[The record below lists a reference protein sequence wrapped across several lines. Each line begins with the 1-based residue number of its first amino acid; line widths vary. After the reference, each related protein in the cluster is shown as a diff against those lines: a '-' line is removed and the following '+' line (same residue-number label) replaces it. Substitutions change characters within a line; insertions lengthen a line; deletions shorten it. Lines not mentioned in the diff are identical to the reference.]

1 MNDFYAARS
10 AFYKLKSRIREV
22 ALAGEGYLPF
32 DVLSALREQ
41 DLESFRVNLWR
52 QYEVC
57 DSWTTIDAF
66 WDAVDS
72 DGCFEAA
79 RSAFKPAALVA
90 TFRPF
95 TSWDIQ
101 LIKLANRNTKSN
113 IIRYTVNSLIF
124 SLEENLPLN
133 LEALFRYKREVSE
146 ILIDAAGDG
155 NAILTEELY
164 GYVLACVPAAAKSPS
179 VREIYKK

>member
-1 MNDFYAARS
+1 MNDFYAA
-10 AFYKLKSRIREV
+10 FYKLKQKMRQV
-22 ALAGEGYLPF
+22 ALTDEGYLPF

-72 DGCFEAA
+72 
-79 RSAFKPAALVA
+79 AFKPAAIVA
-90 TFRPF
+90 AFRPF
-95 TSWDIQ
+95 TRWDIE
-101 LIKLANRNTKSN
+101 LIKLANKD
-113 IIRYTVNSLIF
+113 TVGIVRSVVKSLIC
-124 SLEENLPLN
+124 SLEEKLPLDITN
-133 LEALFRYKREVSE
+133 LFKYKEEVSE

-155 NAILTEELY
+155 NTILAEELY
-164 GYVLACVPAAAKSPS
+164 DYVLA
-179 VREIYKK
+179 

>member
-1 MNDFYAARS
+1 MKIDN
-10 AFYKLKSRIREV
+10 FYKLKQKMRQV
-22 ALAGEGYLPF
+22 ASADDTYLPF

-72 DGCFEAA
+72 DG
-79 RSAFKPAALVA
+79 STFKPAAIVSA
-90 TFRPF
+90 FRPF
-95 TSWDIQ
+95 TRWDIE
-101 LIKLANRNTKSN
+101 LIKLANKDTVGIVRSV
-113 IIRYTVNSLIF
+113 VNSLIC

-133 LEALFRYKREVSE
+133 IANLLKYKEEVSE

-155 NAILTEELY
+155 NTILAEELY
-164 GYVLACVPAAAKSPS
+164 DYVLA
-179 VREIYKK
+179 

>member
-10 AFYKLKSRIREV
+10 AFYKLKSRVREV
-22 ALAGEGYLPF
+22 ALADEGYLPF

-52 QYEVC
+52 QYEANG
-57 DSWTTIDAF
+57 SWVVIDDF

-72 DGCFEAA
+72 A
-79 RSAFKPAALVA
+79 RSAFKPAAIVA
-90 TFRPF
+90 AFRPF
-95 TSWDIQ
+95 TRWDIE
-101 LIKLANRNTKSN
+101 LIKLANKDTVGIVRSV
-113 IIRYTVNSLIF
+113 VNSLIC

-133 LEALFRYKREVSE
+133 TANLLKYKKEVSE

-155 NAILTEELY
+155 NTILAEELY
-164 GYVLACVPAAAKSPS
+164 DYVLACGS
-179 VREIYKK
+179 